1 MREKLLLLLVLSLAA
16 GAPASPQ
23 AASPPVEDA
32 YRTKITPLLAKYC
45 FKCHGPQLKPKAEL
59 NLTKYSGEASIRE
72 NRKVWK
78 DVLVKLHTREMPP
91 EEAKEQPSAEER
103 ETLTK
108 WLEGVLDK
116 VDPNAPKTAGRVTV
130 RRLNRFEYRN
140 TVRDLLGVD
149 FNPVGDFPSDDV
161 GYGFD
166 NIGDVLSLPPLLMEK
181 YVAASK
187 KIAEEAVKSKDKDK
201 LIFTARAVP
210 DAKPPKLARDAA
222 KEVLARLGLR
232 AFRRPVQ
239 PDEMERLLKLYDT
252 GEKIE
257 GGDFEKAMKLPIRG
271 MLVSPHFLFRVELEG
286 GLETYPLS
294 PWELANRL
302 SYFLWGSMPDDEL
315 FELAKTGRILNP
327 PVIEAQA
334 RRMLKDPKSAALSE
348 HFTPQWLQVLRLEEM
363 KFDPAKFPAWDP
375 ALRGDMIRETVLFF
389 EAIKSEDLSVL
400 TFLDADFTF
409 VNDRLAKHYGIA
421 AAGAGFQR
429 VKLADPRRGGILTMG
444 AVLAATSDPDRT
456 SPVKR
461 GKWVLETVLATPPPP
476 PVPDAANLKADPES
490 ARLPL
495 RQRMEKHRADPNCA
509 SCHKRMDPIGFGF
522 ENYDAIG
529 AWRDRDQGQPIDAS
543 AVLPEGTKF
552 NGPVE
557 LRKILKERKS
567 EFVEGFAEKLLTYAL
582 GRGVEHYDGPA
593 VKTVGD
599 AVAKNGYKFSALV
612 VEIVKSYPFQY
623 RQKDK
628 GKR

>member
-1 MREKLLLLLVLSLAA
+1 MHDRLLLLGLMLAA
-16 GAPASPQ
+16 ALPGSPQ
-23 AASPPVEDA
+23 AAPPPAEDA
-32 YRTKITPLLAKYC
+32 FRTKITPLLSKYC
-45 FKCHGPQLKPKAEL
+45 YKCHGPQLKPKAEL
-59 NLTKYSGEASIRE
+59 NMTKYSSEGSIRE

-91 EEAKEQPSAEER
+91 EESKEQPTAEER

-166 NIGDVLSLPPLLMEK
+166 TIGDVLSLPPLLMEK

-187 KIAEEAVKSKDKDK
+187 RIAEEAVKSKDKDR

-222 KEVLARLGLR
+222 KEVLGKLGLR

-271 MLVSPHFLFRVELEG
+271 MLVSPHFLFRIEMEG

-363 KFDPAKFPAWDP
+363 KFDPGKFPAWDP

-389 EAIKSEDLSVL
+389 DAIKTEDLSVL

-409 VNDRLAKHYGIA
+409 VNERLAKHYGIA

-429 VKLADPRRGGILTMG
+429 VKLADPRRGGILTMA

-461 GKWVLETVLATPPPP
+461 GKWVLETILATPPPP

-557 LRKILKERKS
+557 LRKILKERKP
-567 EFVEGFAEKLLTYAL
+567 EFVEGFAEKMLTYAL

-593 VKTVGD
+593 VKSIGD
-599 AVAKNGYKFSALV
+599 AVAKNGYKFTSLV